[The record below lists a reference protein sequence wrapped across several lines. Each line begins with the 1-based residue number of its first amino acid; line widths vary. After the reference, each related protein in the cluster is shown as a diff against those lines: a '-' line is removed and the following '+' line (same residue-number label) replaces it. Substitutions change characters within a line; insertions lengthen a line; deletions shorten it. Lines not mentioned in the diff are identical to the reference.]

1 MFKKFEIKLLG
12 KELWYKDIE
21 NHKNAFL
28 TFLLYDK
35 WMILSQ
41 NSYEKNS
48 TNKKVILNN
57 MHTINVMN
65 PTFI

>member
-1 MFKKFEIKLLG
+1 MCSIDKVCRESMFKKFEIKLLG

-41 NSYEKNS
+41 NSYEKIAQI
-48 TNKKVILNN
+48 KRLC
-57 MHTINVMN
+57 
-65 PTFI
+65 